1 MAAATRS
8 GAPTM
13 THVSAP
19 RSPPSRGPPANRDVR
34 ASGVSDLP
42 DGRAPRPD
50 EHARLVRTRHALRH
64 RILAPVEAVRPG
76 AVRSVEFARGVGTRG
91 DPFARRDG
99 GGDPIG
105 RADRDELFRLAHHP
119 RVAPRLLAQTTNGA
133 SARSDDAPSA
143 ATHGDSPFDLT
154 RTRRADPAAILV
166 DVRAVAVAVDG
177 VRDGANL
184 RGGGVTGGTID
195 GGDDALA
202 RAFVDAHACARARLD
217 VPDDG
222 APRAVDSALRSDI
235 DANREIRHRT
245 RDRDGDGNL
254 REVRLADAAN
264 LRLGARDGVGV
275 DARERQPTL
284 ALRQLDFHAVAKFE
298 VAHRATAA
306 ADDATLATTVV
317 RHDRR
322 RGRGSSR
329 RRGR

>member
-1 MAAATRS
+1 M
-8 GAPTM
+8 
-13 THVSAP
+13 
-19 RSPPSRGPPANRDVR
+19 
-34 ASGVSDLP
+34 
-42 DGRAPRPD
+42 
-50 EHARLVRTRHALRH
+50 RTRHALRH
-64 RILAPVEAVRPG
+64 RIFAPGEAVRPG
-76 AVRSVEFARGVGTRG
+76 AVRSVEFPRGVGTRG
-91 DPFARRDG
+91 EDPFARRDG

-105 RADRDELFRLAHHP
+105 GADRDELFRLAHHP

-143 ATHGDSPFDLT
+143 ATHGDSPFDLA
-154 RTRRADPAAILV
+154 RTRRAECSAILV

-184 RGGGVTGGTID
+184 RGGGVTGGAID

-202 RAFVDAHACARARLD
+202 RAFVDAHARARARLD

-222 APRAVDSALRSDI
+222 APRADDSALRSDV
-235 DANREIRHRT
+235 DANSEIRHRT

-322 RGRGSSR
+322 RGRGSGR